1 MQKFSTWMVLAVD
14 VMFWIFRIIAAYTSS
29 MGIEFMVKPM
39 DMNMEIAMIFLALIC
54 FVFIA
59 KRKFLGSIVYMIGY
73 LGYFGV
79 YLFKNLQAMQAGT
92 GMMDDYINIL
102 FSLAGVALPLFTFFD
117 LLLDKNRQSH
127 PKDSKTDWFYNN
139 KKYDMEKDERADKNN
154 YRTL

>member
-1 MQKFSTWMVLAVD
+1 MQKFSTWMVLALD

-79 YLFKNLQAMQAGT
+79 YLFKNLQVMQAGT
-92 GMMDDYINIL
+92 GMMDDYINVL
-102 FSLAGVALPLFTFFD
+102 FS
-117 LLLDKNRQSH
+117 LLDKNRQSH

>member
-1 MQKFSTWMVLAVD
+1 MVLALD
-14 VMFWIFRIIAAYTSS
+14 VMFWILRIIAAYTSS
-29 MGIEFMVKPM
+29 MGMEFMIKPM

-73 LGYFGV
+73 IGYFGV
-79 YLFKNLQAMQAGT
+79 YLFKNLQQMQT
-92 GMMDDYINIL
+92 GSGMIDDYINVL
-102 FSLAGVALPLFTFFD
+102 FSLVGVALPIFTFFD

-127 PKDSKTDWFYNN
+127 PKDSKTDWFYKND
-139 KKYDMEKDERADKNN
+139 KYNMEKDERADKNN

>member
-1 MQKFSTWMVLAVD
+1 MQKFSTWMVLALD

-92 GMMDDYINIL
+92 GMMDDYINVL
-102 FSLAGVALPLFTFFD
+102 FSLARVAYHFPFTFVIKVIELSVAIAPFTRKI
-117 LLLDKNRQSH
+117 LLSFAF
-127 PKDSKTDWFYNN
+127 SI
-139 KKYDMEKDERADKNN
+139 
-154 YRTL
+154 

>member
-1 MQKFSTWMVLAVD
+1 MQKFSTWMVLALD
-14 VMFWIFRIIAAYTSS
+14 VMFWILRIIATYTNS
-29 MGIEFMVKPM
+29 MGIEFMIKPM
-39 DMNMEIAMIFLALIC
+39 DMNMEIAMIFVALIC

-79 YLFKNLQAMQAGT
+79 YLFKNLQAMQAGN
-92 GMMDDYINIL
+92 GMVD
-102 FSLAGVALPLFTFFD
+102 D

-139 KKYDMEKDERADKNN
+139 KKYDMEKDERSDKNN

>member
-1 MQKFSTWMVLAVD
+1 MQKFSTWLVLALD
-14 VMFWIFRIIAAYTSS
+14 VMFWILRIIATYTNS
-29 MGIEFMVKPM
+29 MGIEFMIKPM
-39 DMNMEIAMIFLALIC
+39 DMNMEIAMIFVALIC

-73 LGYFGV
+73 FGYFGV
-79 YLFKNLQAMQAGT
+79 YLFKNLQAMQAGN
-92 GMMDDYINIL
+92 GMVDDYINVL
-102 FSLAGVALPLFTFFD
+102 FSLVGVALPLFTFFD

-139 KKYDMEKDERADKNN
+139 KKYDMEKDERSDKNN